1 MNTTRTISD
10 PSRARSGAA
19 APYTVVGGPRWDRIR
34 KYPFRLTV
42 LVMARGDK
50 LFRAEL
56 LRDLASRGVG
66 EVMWVEGP
74 VLSAEIESLARDFPD
89 VRFLLVK
96 APCTIGE
103 RINIAVTEARAPLV
117 LCLWS
122 DTRVSA
128 FPRAALEALEKTS
141 AVCALPVLKTS
152 QGEPI
157 PSWQSPSGRTRRFA
171 PRFRT
176 PRDEGEKCLFPF
188 DYCGVYGREKFSQVG
203 GFDPGIA
210 NPYWQKLDFGF
221 RCWLWGER
229 IVGTKRM
236 SVVYTGAPPTDDTTP
251 DEGYKAFFL
260 KSLAVRIRK
269 EMGVLPWWSLLEYM
283 MRSDTGPL
291 YAIKEFAAAR
301 SWVRTHRFR
310 FRREPREIVERWE
323 AG

>member
-1 MNTTRTISD
+1 MNTTRTTSD
-10 PSRARSGAA
+10 PSRVQQDAA
-19 APYTVVGGPRWDRIR
+19 TPYTVVGGPRWDRIR

-42 LVMARGDK
+42 LVMARGDR
-50 LFRAEL
+50 LFRSEL
-56 LRDLASRGVG
+56 LRDLASRDIG
-66 EVMWVEGP
+66 EVIWVEGAVP
-74 VLSAEIESLARDFPD
+74 SSDVDSLSRDFPD

-103 RINIAVTEARAPLV
+103 RINIAVAEARAPLV

-128 FPRAALEALEKTS
+128 FPLAVLESLAKSAAA
-141 AVCALPVLKTS
+141 CALPVLRNA

-157 PSWQSPSGRTRRFA
+157 PSWQSPAGRIRRFA

-176 PRDEGEKCLFPF
+176 PSEEGENCLFPF
-188 DYCGVYGREKFSQVG
+188 DYCGLYAREKFSQLG
-203 GFDPGIA
+203 GFDPRIS
-210 NPYWQKLDFGF
+210 NPYWQKLDFGL

-236 SVVYTGAPPTDDTTP
+236 TVVYTGAPPSDDTTP
-251 DEGYKAFFL
+251 DEGYKTFFL

-269 EMGVLPWWSLLEYM
+269 EMGVLPWWGLVEYM

-291 YAIKEFAAAR
+291 YAIKEFRAAR
-301 SWVRTHRFR
+301 SWVRTHKFR

-323 AG
+323 AS